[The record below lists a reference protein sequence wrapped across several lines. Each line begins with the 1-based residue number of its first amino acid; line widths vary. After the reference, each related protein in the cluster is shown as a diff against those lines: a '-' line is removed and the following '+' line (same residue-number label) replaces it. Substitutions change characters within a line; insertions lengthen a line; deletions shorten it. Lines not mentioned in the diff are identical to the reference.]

1 MSLEARSGRS
11 LRDSPSGK
19 SVADSG
25 IAHVSYARLV
35 SDHEDAIEGLR
46 LAARPDRPAP
56 AAMEPYLEK
65 VRRGAYRVT
74 DGDVDELR
82 AAGFSEDEIFEQ
94 TVSAAVSEGL
104 VRLNAALRALG

>member
-1 MSLEARSGRS
+1 M
-11 LRDSPSGK
+11 
-19 SVADSG
+19 
-25 IAHVSYARLV
+25 SYAGPV
-35 SDHEDAIEGLR
+35 GNYEDAIDGLR
-46 LAARPDRPAP
+46 RAARPDRPAP

-65 VRRGAYRVT
+65 VRHGAYRVT

-104 VRLNAALRALG
+104 VRLDAALRALG

>member
-1 MSLEARSGRS
+1 MS
-11 LRDSPSGK
+11 DN
-19 SVADSG
+19 
-25 IAHVSYARLV
+25 
-35 SDHEDAIEGLR
+35 EDAIERLR
-46 LAARPDRPAP
+46 VAARPDRPVP
-56 AAMEPYLEK
+56 AEMEPYLEK

-104 VRLNAALRALG
+104 VRLDAALKALG

>member
-1 MSLEARSGRS
+1 LLHRDAPRLETGGATTVER
-11 LRDSPSGK
+11 
-19 SVADSG
+19 
-25 IAHVSYARLV
+25 VSYPGLV
-35 SDHEDAIEGLR
+35 RDHEDAIEGLR

-82 AAGFSEDEIFEQ
+82 AAGFSEDEIFEH

-104 VRLNAALRALG
+104 VRLDAGLRTLG

>member
-1 MSLEARSGRS
+1 LHTRATLAR
-11 LRDSPSGK
+11 
-19 SVADSG
+19 
-25 IAHVSYARLV
+25 V
-35 SDHEDAIEGLR
+35 SDHEDAIAGLR

-65 VRRGAYRVT
+65 VRCGAYRVT
-74 DGDVDELR
+74 DGDVNELR

-104 VRLNAALRALG
+104 VRLDAGMRAVG

>member
-1 MSLEARSGRS
+1 MGF
-11 LRDSPSGK
+11 LRYNQQRLRYAGP
-19 SVADSG
+19 
-25 IAHVSYARLV
+25 VSE
-35 SDHEDAIEGLR
+35 HKDAIEGLR
-46 LAARPDRPAP
+46 LAAQPDRPAP

-104 VRLNAALRALG
+104 LRLDAALKVVG